1 MFKSKLEEPS
11 KTNQYVAIED
21 SDTSA
26 LDQRVAAVVPAYN
39 EGHTIGQVLAV
50 LQQSPDIDE
59 VIVVNDGSTDDTAE
73 RAAELGARVLN
84 LYPNRGKGGAMKA
97 WVQATLADIVLFI
110 HKPDYYEPDLKEW
123 IVLFIDADL
132 VGLNHTH
139 CTALL
144 EPVLQGKAD
153 MTVGL
158 FTGGRASTT
167 LAQKMAPF
175 LSGQRAVRREI
186 VECIPELEDSRYG
199 VEVAISRYAS
209 SNSIRVEKV
218 PLQDVSQIMK
228 EEKQGFVTGA
238 KNRIMMYWEILKV
251 LKPK

>member
-97 WVQATLADIVLFI
+97 GVQATLAD
-110 HKPDYYEPDLKEW
+110 